1 MTYNLLSAHLSLGAY
16 GVSRWREGS
25 LEPEVEVLYWEWQ
38 RKKLEEASIL
48 SHDRAAQQAP
58 WIAFMQEKQTSVLF
72 MPLSLA
78 NEPNPE

>member
-1 MTYNLLSAHLSLGAY
+1 M
-16 GVSRWREGS
+16 
-25 LEPEVEVLYWEWQ
+25 EVLYWEWQ

-48 SHDRAAQQAP
+48 SHYRAAQQAP